1 MSAAGVLW
9 HLPFTI
15 MEFILWKR
23 EFVLSVQMFQG
34 LFILIFISSF
44 AAYISY
50 SKIIAIL
57 GAAKA
62 GMVLYLSPIY
72 VAIFAIFLLGENLA
86 WFHIIGCLLIIPG
99 VWLTSLKSYSER

>member
-1 MSAAGVLW
+1 MKSS
-9 HLPFTI
+9 I
-15 MEFILWKR
+15 
-23 EFVLSVQMFQG
+23 
-34 LFILIFISSF
+34 FILIFISSF
-44 AAYISY
+44 AAYVSY

-72 VAIFAIFLLGENLA
+72 VALFAILLLGESLA

-99 VWLTSLKSYSER
+99 VWLTSFKSYSNQ

>member
-1 MSAAGVLW
+1 MERFWPEVFAATAAGVLW
-9 HLPFTI
+9 HLPFTVL
-15 MEFILWKR
+15 EFILWNR
-23 EFVLSVQMFQG
+23 ELVLSVQIFQG

-44 AAYISY
+44 AAYASY

-72 VAIFAIFLLGENLA
+72 VAVIVSSILFSFVG
-86 WFHIIGCLLIIPG
+86 
-99 VWLTSLKSYSER
+99 